1 MTRPLTA
8 HLFASLDLVVEAP
21 DTWHFPYVG
30 GELLATVAREY
41 DTATTLL
48 LGRTTYDIFASSWPR
63 RGNDV
68 PLAERLNGMEKV
80 VLSDSLPVA
89 NWHNTRVMSSHG
101 DAVEAIRGLRHGD
114 GGRITI
120 AGSIGLV
127 EALLAAGEL
136 DELLL
141 FVHPVVVGAGRR
153 LFDDWK
159 AGPIPLSLASTRT
172 IEHGVQLL
180 SFATPARR
188 TTPHE

>member
-1 MTRPLTA
+1 M
-8 HLFASLDLVVEAP
+8 
-21 DTWHFPYVG
+21 
-30 GELLATVAREY
+30 
-41 DTATTLL
+41 
-48 LGRTTYDIFASSWPR
+48 
-63 RGNDV
+63 

-159 AGPIPLSLASTRT
+159 AGPVPLSLASTRT